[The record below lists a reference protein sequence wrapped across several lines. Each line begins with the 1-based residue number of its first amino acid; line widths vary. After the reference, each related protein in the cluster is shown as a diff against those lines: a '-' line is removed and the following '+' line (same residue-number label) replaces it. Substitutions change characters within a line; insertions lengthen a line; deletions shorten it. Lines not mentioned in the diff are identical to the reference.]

1 MNLYE
6 DLVKKMLEVQQ
17 IMRHDF
23 LNHIQVIYGF
33 LQIGY
38 SEKAKEYSLR
48 AVDSMQHYTRLGKI
62 PLPFLQCFLTWLVA
76 QLNNEQASLEYTL
89 NGDLKPWLE
98 DDEELTRMIMLLIC
112 SVQDDLLNKKL
123 KCRLVF
129 EEKSSGFRI
138 FFEGT
143 AESIDHLK
151 KIDLSSQKLLPVV
164 DEDLPEKLTVT
175 INKIIKATEKNE
187 CL

>member
-6 DLVKKMLEVQQ
+6 DLLKKMLEVQQ

-23 LNHIQVIYGF
+23 LNHIQVVYGF

-62 PLPFLQCFLTWLVA
+62 PLPLLQCFLTWLVT
-76 QLNNEQASLEYTL
+76 QLNNEQTSLDYTI
-89 NGDLKPWLE
+89 NGDLKTWLE
-98 DDEELTRMIMLLIC
+98 EDEELTRIIMLLIC
-112 SVQDDLLNKKL
+112 SVQEDLQNKKL

-129 EEKSSGFRI
+129 EEKGSGFRI
-138 FFEGT
+138 SFEGT
-143 AESIDHLK
+143 ADSIDHLK
-151 KIDLSSQKLLPVV
+151 QMELSSQKLLLAA
-164 DEDLPEKLTVT
+164 DEALPGKLTFT
-175 INKIIKATEKNE
+175 INKATEN
-187 CL
+187 